1 MSGFV
6 IKSSARRRTEPLAA
20 LPEQSDQRRERLLSN
35 HVKQC
40 ADLAEYVDE
49 IDKLWGEAQEK
60 FLIIGRYLLQ
70 AKLTLPHGQFETMVA
85 TQLPFGKNIAYQLRC
100 VAQAVDQERLD
111 VAEVPRS
118 YNNAFRL
125 AQMKPPLLERARKAK
140 LVRPDVTR
148 REIDEFL
155 DVVALE
161 IERGQPEAE
170 RTEREAAALRKRIA
184 ALEDDLAQAKC
195 RLAELRALSDPTLPG
210 EAKPTNVTPLPESAA
225 PSRRGKPR

>member
-6 IKSSARRRTEPLAA
+6 LRPSARRRTEPLAA
-20 LPEQSDQRRERLLSN
+20 LPEHSDQRRERLLSN

-40 ADLAEYVDE
+40 TDLAEYVEE

-70 AKLTLPHGQFETMVA
+70 AKLTLPYGQFETMVA

-111 VAEVPRS
+111 AAEVPRS

-125 AQMKPPLLERARKAK
+125 AQMKPPLLERAREAK
-140 LVRPDVTR
+140 LVRPDVKR

-155 DVVALE
+155 DVVASE
-161 IERGQPEAE
+161 VERGRPEAE
-170 RTEREAAALRKRIA
+170 RTEREAAALRNRIA
-184 ALEDDLAQAKC
+184 KLEDDLDEAKR
-195 RLAELRALSDPTLPG
+195 RLAELLAPPHLTLPG
-210 EAKPTNVTPLPESAA
+210 EAKAAA
-225 PSRRGKPR
+225 PPRRGKPR